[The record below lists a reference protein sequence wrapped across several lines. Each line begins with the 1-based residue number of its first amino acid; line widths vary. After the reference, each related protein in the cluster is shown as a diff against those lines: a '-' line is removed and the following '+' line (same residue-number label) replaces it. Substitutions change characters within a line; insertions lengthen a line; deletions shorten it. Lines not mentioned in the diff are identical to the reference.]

1 MQSTNWIGA
10 SGYRRLAWRGP
21 VRKPARSSGGLCHPH
36 RHVADRSQCRLFAFA
51 ATVLLLSGCGFH
63 LRNKLMLP
71 TDTAPVKVVSTA
83 PYSELVK
90 LLNRSLL
97 ASGAKLADEDSKG
110 PSTQLQVLSERW
122 GDLPIAID
130 SQGRAQEYSLRYAV
144 IFIFRREDGSELV
157 PQQVI
162 ELSRDY
168 VSPPTDATGTT
179 TEREILA
186 DELRR
191 EMSASIIRRIDSVV
205 RGHGGVTIVDEIY
218 LGLSFDERFGHSA
231 LALPDGLGEGVISVN
246 SFSKYFNMT
255 GWRLGWMVVPQD
267 LVPVIERL
275 AQNLFICP
283 STIAQHAA
291 LACFE
296 PESIALYEARRAEFK
311 ARRDYFIPALRDLGF
326 SIPVEPDGAFYV
338 WADCSELCARLGLQ
352 SSWEFAFE
360 VMNRAHVAITPG
372 RDFGT
377 AQTAQFVRFSTASS
391 MQQLETAIQRLRAML
406 TSV

>member
-1 MQSTNWIGA
+1 MIA
-10 SGYRRLAWRGP
+10 RLRQTVSMTRILLA
-21 VRKPARSSGGLCHPH
+21 L
-36 RHVADRSQCRLFAFA
+36 
-51 ATVLLLSGCGFH
+51 VLLLGLAGCGFH

-97 ASGAKLADEDSKG
+97 ASGARLADEDTTG

-205 RGHGGVTIVDEIY
+205 RGELEKGGSLTAPKTT
-218 LGLSFDERFGHSA
+218 L
-231 LALPDGLGEGVISVN
+231 
-246 SFSKYFNMT
+246 
-255 GWRLGWMVVPQD
+255 
-267 LVPVIERL
+267 
-275 AQNLFICP
+275 
-283 STIAQHAA
+283 
-291 LACFE
+291 
-296 PESIALYEARRAEFK
+296 
-311 ARRDYFIPALRDLGF
+311 
-326 SIPVEPDGAFYV
+326 VEPAVPSDPAAAV
-338 WADCSELCARLGLQ
+338 K
-352 SSWEFAFE
+352 
-360 VMNRAHVAITPG
+360 H
-372 RDFGT
+372 
-377 AQTAQFVRFSTASS
+377 
-391 MQQLETAIQRLRAML
+391 
-406 TSV
+406 

>member
-1 MQSTNWIGA
+1 
-10 SGYRRLAWRGP
+10 L
-21 VRKPARSSGGLCHPH
+21 
-36 RHVADRSQCRLFAFA
+36 
-51 ATVLLLSGCGFH
+51 
-63 LRNKLMLP
+63 
-71 TDTAPVKVVSTA
+71 VSTA

-205 RGHGGVTIVDEIY
+205 RAEIEKGGSLTAPKAKPI
-218 LGLSFDERFGHSA
+218 
-231 LALPDGLGEGVISVN
+231 EG
-246 SFSKYFNMT
+246 
-255 GWRLGWMVVPQD
+255 
-267 LVPVIERL
+267 
-275 AQNLFICP
+275 
-283 STIAQHAA
+283 
-291 LACFE
+291 
-296 PESIALYEARRAEFK
+296 AE
-311 ARRDYFIPALRDLGF
+311 
-326 SIPVEPDGAFYV
+326 PVEPVPA
-338 WADCSELCARLGLQ
+338 AK
-352 SSWEFAFE
+352 
-360 VMNRAHVAITPG
+360 H
-372 RDFGT
+372 
-377 AQTAQFVRFSTASS
+377 
-391 MQQLETAIQRLRAML
+391 
-406 TSV
+406 